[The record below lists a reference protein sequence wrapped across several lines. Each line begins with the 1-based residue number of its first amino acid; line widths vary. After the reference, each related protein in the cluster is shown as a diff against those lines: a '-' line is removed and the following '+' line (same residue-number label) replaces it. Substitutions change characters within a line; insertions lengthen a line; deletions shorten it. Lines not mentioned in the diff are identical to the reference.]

1 MLGKNFINILSDQK
15 LAKYNYGF
23 ITEEF
28 LKSVINDFNK
38 IFYLCGPPPM
48 MDAIEKQLAN
58 LQVYNYGFITEEFL
72 KSVINDFNKIFYLC
86 GATADDGCNRKAVSQ
101 FAGE

>member
-1 MLGKNFINILSDQK
+1 MIFANKTEADIILKDEFEIMLGKNFINILSDQK

-58 LQVYNYGFITEEFL
+58 LQVNENSIVKEVF
-72 KSVINDFNKIFYLC
+72 
-86 GATADDGCNRKAVSQ
+86 
-101 FAGE
+101 

>member
-15 LAKYNYGF
+15 LAK
-23 ITEEF
+23 
-28 LKSVINDFNK
+28 
-38 IFYLCGPPPM
+38 
-48 MDAIEKQLAN
+48 
-58 LQVYNYGFITEEFL
+58 YNYGFITEEFL